1 MATTVLILEDDPHTV
16 EVVQLYLRRDGHT
29 VLSATDGIA
38 GLSLAREAQPDLI
51 VLDLMLPGMDGVEVC
66 RNLRRVGRQMPVMMV
81 TAVRMTMVVNRCGRQ
96 RDGLPAWHEL
106 RHQQPEAE

>member
-51 VLDLMLPGMDGVEVC
+51 VLDLMLPG
-66 RNLRRVGRQMPVMMV
+66 
-81 TAVRMTMVVNRCGRQ
+81 RM
-96 RDGLPAWHEL
+96 AW
-106 RHQQPEAE
+106 RYAEPFARSRTFP

>member
-51 VLDLMLPGMDGVEVC
+51 VLDLMLPRNGWLGDMPNPSPGV
-66 RNLRRVGRQMPVMMV
+66 
-81 TAVRMTMVVNRCGRQ
+81 
-96 RDGLPAWHEL
+96 
-106 RHQQPEAE
+106 